1 MKLKSQGKNHASF
14 DFGELQIIALRDGY
28 ADLPPTRLRTGS
40 GALLSTSP
48 VGLKLVDGHLRLSVN
63 AFLIIDKDVSVLVDT
78 GASNT
83 WHDTTGTLLEG
94 LKEAGVERD
103 SVSYVALTHT
113 HEDHVNGLIAPDG
126 SEAFPRLKQ
135 VFVAKEEISVFT
147 GRLAPL
153 RSRVC
158 VVEDGARITDRV
170 SAIRAVG
177 HSPGHTAYEATSSAG
192 RLLAWGDLV
201 HVPSV
206 QFFHPD
212 IAWEYDDDP
221 TTAVASRK
229 SLLQRQT
236 QPNLYVAGAHLDFP
250 GIGRVTERDGAFAF
264 HAVAGCGTVPS
275 P

>member
-1 MKLKSQGKNHASF
+1 MKLRSQGKNYASF
-14 DFGELQIIALRDGY
+14 DFGELQVIALRDGY
-28 ADLPPTRLRTGS
+28 VDMPPTRLRTAS
-40 GALLSTSP
+40 GALLRKSP
-48 VGLKLVDGHLRLSVN
+48 ISLKLVDGQLRLSVN

-83 WHDTTGTLLEG
+83 WHDTMGTLLDG
-94 LKEAGVERD
+94 LKEAGVDR
-103 SVSYVALTHT
+103 SAVSYVALTHT
-113 HEDHVNGLIAPDG
+113 HEDHVNGLVAPDG
-126 SEAFPRLKQ
+126 SEAFPMLKQ
-135 VFVAKEEISVFT
+135 VFVAKEETSVFT

-153 RSRVC
+153 RSRVS
-158 VVEDGARITDRV
+158 VVEDGARITDRI
-170 SAIRAVG
+170 SAVRAVG

-192 RLLAWGDLV
+192 RLLAWGDLI

-221 TTAVASRK
+221 TKAVASRT

-264 HAVAGCGTVPS
+264 HTVAESTEQ
-275 P
+275 